1 MVFSCRK
8 ASGFDPQTKGFS
20 GQTTSIKI
28 VKNGV
33 RQIEEY
39 TIANICF
46 VVLLVGL
53 DRKWKRVVGYW
64 FMNKECSL
72 KMKTLLTEALTISHM
87 TENF

>member
-8 ASGFDPQTKGFS
+8 ASGFDPKTKGFS

-39 TIANICF
+39 TIANSCF
-46 VVLLVGL
+46 VFLLVGL
-53 DRKWKRVVGYW
+53 DGK
-64 FMNKECSL
+64 
-72 KMKTLLTEALTISHM
+72 
-87 TENF
+87 